1 MPPHDD
7 DLKLKKIHLGFFTN
21 LYNDGRKKE
30 NIFIDSVKK
39 IDPKLIKLSI
49 IGKGWKTYVYDLKNY
64 GYEIDY
70 QRFFFRRCYL
80 SKLKE
85 IDFLLY
91 LGCDEGSMSFLDA
104 IQMGIKT
111 IMIPQGFQKD
121 LQQFITHKLN
131 NDLSNLGDVFKK
143 VIKNKSRF
151 LKIRNELTWENYAE
165 QHLRIWQ
172 LLLKNKNL

>member
-1 MPPHDD
+1 
-7 DLKLKKIHLGFFTN
+7 
-21 LYNDGRKKE
+21 
-30 NIFIDSVKK
+30 
-39 IDPKLIKLSI
+39 
-49 IGKGWKTYVYDLKNY
+49 
-64 GYEIDY
+64 
-70 QRFFFRRCYL
+70 
-80 SKLKE
+80 
-85 IDFLLY
+85 
-91 LGCDEGSMSFLDA
+91 
-104 IQMGIKT
+104 
-111 IMIPQGFQKD
+111 MIPQGFQKD